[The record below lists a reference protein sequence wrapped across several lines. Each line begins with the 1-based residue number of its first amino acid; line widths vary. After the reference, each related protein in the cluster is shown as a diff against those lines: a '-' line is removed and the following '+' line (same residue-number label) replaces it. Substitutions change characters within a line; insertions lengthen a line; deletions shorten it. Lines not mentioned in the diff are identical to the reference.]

1 MRLVSILGCLIA
13 ALLALL
19 PAALRADSL
28 TPVPGSFRALEF
40 GPVIQGMSK
49 SVAYREP
56 SAAVWVFTGDR
67 GAEVR
72 LEFTALPTSL
82 TGGAS
87 ALEISYGAVDA
98 AWNTVDDPGSAIPFD
113 PVVGTV
119 AYLAPDNGNIYI
131 WLGATA
137 LPTASQRAGLY
148 SDPFTVDVSY
158 TGN

>member
-13 ALLALL
+13 ALL
-19 PAALRADSL
+19 PSALRADPL

-40 GPVIQGMSK
+40 GHVIQGMSK
-49 SVAYREP
+49 SVVYSEP
-56 SAAVWVFTGDR
+56 SAAVWVFTGNC

-72 LEFTALPTSL
+72 LEFTALPISL
-82 TGGAS
+82 KGGAS
-87 ALEISYGAVDA
+87 ALEITYGATDA

-137 LPTASQRAGLY
+137 LPAASQPAGLY

>member
-1 MRLVSILGCLIA
+1 MLGCLIA
-13 ALLALL
+13 VLL
-19 PAALRADSL
+19 PAPLRADPL
-28 TPVPGSFRALEF
+28 TPVAGSFRSLEF

-49 SVAYREP
+49 SVAYSEP

-67 GAEVR
+67 GAEIR

-82 TGGAS
+82 SGGAS
-87 ALEISYGAVDA
+87 TLEITYGATDA

-137 LPTASQRAGLY
+137 VPTASQPAGHY

-158 TGN
+158 AGN